1 MEYERTTPEEVRSA
15 EGIWKAMNDAEA
27 SLVKS
32 IKNKDFHKYL
42 SVANPKHGEGFFE
55 EVKALLCP
63 CFECFLSEAITSL
76 HSEFELSNCL

>member
-1 MEYERTTPEEVRSA
+1 MEYERTTPRKDRSA
-15 EGIWKAMNDAEA
+15 KGVWKAMNDAEA

-55 EVKALLCP
+55 EVRALLCLYY
-63 CFECFLSEAITSL
+63 ECFHSDVTISL
-76 HSEFELSNCL
+76 YLELELRNWL